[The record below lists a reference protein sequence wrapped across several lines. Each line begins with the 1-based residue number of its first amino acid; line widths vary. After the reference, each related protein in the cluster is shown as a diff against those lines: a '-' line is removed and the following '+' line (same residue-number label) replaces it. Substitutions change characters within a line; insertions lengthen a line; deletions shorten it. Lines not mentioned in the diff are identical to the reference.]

1 MFKAVF
7 DELLVKTLAIV
18 LITAGSRFLGVFFQ
32 KKFYGKQVFSD
43 SGSWFVG
50 LLIVLWVMFFVFSIW
65 DLFYG
70 FQTEGLIALSILLLL
85 AGALL
90 YLAVYDRRRRAGENK
105 TGDAGDASSADPN
118 RDENE

>member
-1 MFKAVF
+1 MFKAIF

-32 KKFYGKQVFSD
+32 KMFYGKQVFSD
-43 SGSWFVG
+43 SGSRFVG

-90 YLAVYDRRRRAGENK
+90 YLAVYDRRRRAGEIK

>member
-65 DLFYG
+65 DLFSG